1 MHITMQGRVFWL
13 KVTDEQ
19 LTLSYLND
27 KEYFLIQGS
36 PDRWTAKDLHD
47 ILEKYSNMPHHEL
60 ISLAKK
66 VYI

>member
-27 KEYFLIQGS
+27 KEYLLIQGS
-36 PDRWTAKDLHD
+36 SAKWATKELYDR
-47 ILEKYSNMPHHEL
+47 LEQYSNIPHHEL
-60 ISLAKK
+60 IKLAKER
-66 VYI
+66 Y